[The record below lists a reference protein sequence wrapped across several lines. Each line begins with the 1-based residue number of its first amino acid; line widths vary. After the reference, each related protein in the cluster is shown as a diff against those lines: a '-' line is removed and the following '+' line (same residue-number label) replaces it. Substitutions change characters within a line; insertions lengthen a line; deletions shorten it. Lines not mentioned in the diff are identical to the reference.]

1 MTSLSGSETNRNRAT
16 RKEEGIEYWLGASA
30 PKTPGIYR
38 LQPECLDKHNRTDH
52 LLTKPDILTCY
63 GQPSEQLR
71 SGLRVLR
78 STLRIFSGSSRV
90 WENRAPPVLPDVA
103 NPRLLTRDRHWWI
116 SVILL
121 N

>member
-16 RKEEGIEYWLGASA
+16 RKEEGIEYWFGGSA

-63 GQPSEQLR
+63 GQSKR
-71 SGLRVLR
+71 K
-78 STLRIFSGSSRV
+78 RV
-90 WENRAPPVLPDVA
+90 WGGPSTESEGDRLVL
-103 NPRLLTRDRHWWI
+103 LGG
-116 SVILL
+116 
-121 N
+121 